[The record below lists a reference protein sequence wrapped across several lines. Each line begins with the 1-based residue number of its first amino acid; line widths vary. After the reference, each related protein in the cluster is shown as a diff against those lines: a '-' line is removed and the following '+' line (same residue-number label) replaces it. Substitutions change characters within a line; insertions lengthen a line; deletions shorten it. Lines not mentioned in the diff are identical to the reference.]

1 MQIRLLRLP
10 SRRRLRLRPR
20 RQPHQAE
27 QPRRPLSL
35 VQFLRLSRRFVPRR
49 RPRFVPRRRP
59 SSTKRLRTNPELR
72 SVREPRWPLV

>member
-10 SRRRLRLRPR
+10 SRRRFRLRPR

-49 RPRFVPRRRP
+49 RP